1 VKENLIRIARNTLA
15 MIFLAL
21 PTVSYAEGLLTV
33 TAEGVSEVLSLD
45 DLLAMPQST
54 VITKNDY
61 VDDVVEFSGPALKD
75 LLVKYNIGPSE
86 TLTLRAI
93 NDFSVSVPAADA
105 YQYNVILALFSDGQK
120 MTTRD
125 KGPIWVIYPM
135 SDHEELRDDSYNSR
149 IIWQLTSITAE

>member
-1 VKENLIRIARNTLA
+1 MREKLLHLARNTLA
-15 MIFLAL
+15 MLFLAL

-33 TAEGVSEVLSLD
+33 TTDGASESLSLD

-61 VDDVVEFSGPALKD
+61 VDDTTEFSGPALKD
-75 LLVKYNIGPSE
+75 LLVRYDIGPDE

-105 YQYNVILALFSDGQK
+105 YQYNVILALFSNGEK
-120 MTTRD
+120 LTTRD

>member
-1 VKENLIRIARNTLA
+1 MRERLLRIARATLA

-21 PTVSYAEGLLTV
+21 PAVSYAEGLLTV
-33 TAEGVSEVLSLD
+33 TAEGVSEVLSFD

-61 VDDVVEFSGPALKD
+61 VDDATEFSGPVLKD
-75 LLVKYNIGPSE
+75 LLARHNIGPDE
-86 TLTLRAI
+86 TLILRAI

-105 YQYNVILALFSDGQK
+105 YEYNVILALFSNGQK
-120 MTTRD
+120 LTTRD

>member
-1 VKENLIRIARNTLA
+1 MREKLLRAARNTLA
-15 MIFLAL
+15 MLFLAL

-33 TAEGVSEVLSLD
+33 TTDGASESLSLD

-54 VITKNDY
+54 VTTKNDY
-61 VDDVVEFSGPALKD
+61 VDDTTEFSGPALKD
-75 LLVKYNIGPSE
+75 LLVRYDIGPDE

-105 YQYNVILALFSDGQK
+105 YQYNVILALFSNGEK
-120 MTTRD
+120 LTSRD

-135 SDHEELRDDSYNSR
+135 SDHEELRDDIYNSR

>member
-1 VKENLIRIARNTLA
+1 MRDKLLCVARQMLA
-15 MIFLAL
+15 ILFLAL
-21 PTVSYAEGLLTV
+21 PTVSYADGLLTV
-33 TAEGVSEVLSLD
+33 TADGVSDVLSLE
-45 DLLAMPQST
+45 DLLGMSQST

-61 VDDVVEFSGPALKD
+61 VDDTTEFSGPALKD
-75 LLVKYNIGPSE
+75 LLVKYDIGPDE

-93 NDFSVSVPAADA
+93 NDFSVSIPASDA
-105 YQYNVILALFSDGQK
+105 YQYNVILALFNNREK
-120 MTTRD
+120 MTVRD